1 LCAEKSKPAYPAWLS
16 INACGGTALSAEV
29 DAAAAD
35 GHAAEN
41 ECAYVGE
48 RSRGV
53 ADEDP
58 LKDVPDGTV
67 RGEAGAERLALPAE
81 SLRPHTLV
89 A

>member
-1 LCAEKSKPAYPAWLS
+1 M
-16 INACGGTALSAEV
+16 
-29 DAAAAD
+29 DAAAAE

-41 ECAYVGE
+41 EWAYVGE

-53 ADEDP
+53 EDEDR

-67 RGEAGAERLALPAE
+67 RGEAGAERFALPAE
-81 SLRPHTLV
+81 SFRPHTLV